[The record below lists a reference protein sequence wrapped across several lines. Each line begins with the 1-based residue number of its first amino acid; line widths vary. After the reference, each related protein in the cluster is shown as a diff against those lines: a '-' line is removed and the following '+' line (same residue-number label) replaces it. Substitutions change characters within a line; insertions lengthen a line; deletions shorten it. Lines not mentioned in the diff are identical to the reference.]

1 MRNIRESTTYM
12 HKDNLNILFEDD
24 NITVCEKPRG
34 ILSEDAMDGE
44 KGIIGLLGDR
54 AGKPLHLL
62 HRLDRNVS
70 GVMVFANNKKSA
82 GILSKDIAEGRF
94 FKEYLAVVDGIPEK
108 ESGVYKDLLFK
119 DSKKNRS
126 YVVNRV
132 RKGVKQASLEYRVL
146 GKNNEKAL
154 VRVLLHTGR
163 THQIRVQFAS
173 RKTPLSGDIKY
184 GSRDRTTGNI
194 ALHSCCISFYH
205 PVTKEKL
212 CFESRPNKGEYPWD
226 LFGDVLNA

>member
-1 MRNIRESTTYM
+1 MPKT
-12 HKDNLNILFEDD
+12 DLNILFEDE
-24 NITVCEKPRG
+24 NITVCVKPRG
-34 ILSEDAMDGE
+34 ILSEDAENGE
-44 KGIIGLLGDR
+44 KGIIGLLSDR

-82 GILSKDIAEGRF
+82 GILSKDIAEGKF
-94 FKEYLAVVDGIPEK
+94 YKEYLAVTDAIPENAG
-108 ESGVYKDLLFK
+108 GVYKDLLFK

-132 RKGVKQASLEYRVL
+132 RKGVKEASLEYKIL
-146 GKNNEKAL
+146 KTNGEKAI

-173 RKTPLSGDIKY
+173 RKTPLTGDIKY
-184 GSRDRTTGNI
+184 GSRDRTTGDI
-194 ALHSCCISFYH
+194 ALYSCAVSFYH
-205 PVTKEKL
+205 PITKEKL
-212 CFESRPNKGEYPWD
+212 SFESYPEAKVYPWN

>member
-1 MRNIRESTTYM
+1 MLKNE
-12 HKDNLNILFEDD
+12 LNILFEDE

-34 ILSEDAMDGE
+34 VLSEDAMNGE
-44 KGIIGLLGDR
+44 KGIIGLLSDR

-62 HRLDRNVS
+62 HRLDRNVG

-94 FKEYLAVVDGIPEK
+94 FKEYLAVTDGVPEK
-108 ESGVYKDLLFK
+108 ESGIYKDLLFK

-132 RKGVKQASLEYRVL
+132 RKGVKEASLEY
-146 GKNNEKAL
+146 KAL
-154 VRVLLHTGR
+154 NNNGEKTIVRVLLHTGR

-173 RKTPLSGDIKY
+173 RKTPLTGDIKY

-194 ALHSCCISFYH
+194 ALHSCCISFFH

-212 CFESRPNKGEYPWD
+212 CFESKPDSNEYPWN